1 MKYSD
6 KIFDSIVNLLF
17 ELSEKGYQ
25 TYANRKYDVIHFE
38 YRVTGI
44 MSGTLTGNS
53 SIERVEQLIKDLEN
67 LNK

>member
-25 TYANRKYDVIHFE
+25 TYANRKYNVIHFD
-38 YRVTGI
+38 YRVKGL

-53 SIERVEQLIKDLEN
+53 SIKEVEQLIKDLEE

>member
-1 MKYSD
+1 MKHSD
-6 KIFDSIVNLLF
+6 KLFDTIVNLLF
-17 ELSEKGYQ
+17 ELSKKGYQ

-44 MSGTLTGNS
+44 LSGTLTGNS
-53 SIERVEQLIKDLEN
+53 SIAKVEQLIQDLEQ